1 MGRES
6 LVQRHI
12 ISRQS
17 LCVVLLLAL
26 CLISSFIFTRENYQ
40 RILEQNE
47 VYTSDTA
54 RQTVNRIDELLQI
67 YRENMDVM
75 TIAAEE
81 TIKEPWVSTELLSL
95 LQETSSFDYVEFV
108 DATGLNHN
116 ADGETSYSGD
126 RQNYL
131 EGMQGHRGID
141 VIFQS
146 RITHETL
153 LNFYSP
159 VHYNGEIIG
168 VINGMCREKTV
179 RNVISV
185 ELFGQPTHTY
195 LCMGDG
201 TIISSTGGYATSEN
215 ILKETDASPKMTAE
229 MAEPILSAFRDHESC
244 SFTYEDGEGTS
255 NASITAL
262 STDDWVLLQVFPSSL
277 TSRMAG
283 NANAAGIQLEI
294 RLLMVFGLY
303 VFYLIWNYVKQRR
316 SLVSEK
322 ERLAWII
329 EGIVPL
335 FSRILIVDYE
345 KGTYE
350 YVETPHEASS
360 PLARR
365 NRKGSLASLNAYMG
379 ARYINPDGSL
389 RAGTLMAQ
397 DVIQSGLQGDVP
409 YLQFE
414 YRIRWGSKIHWET
427 ASIVNMEHR
436 DGVPTTVLFAIQDVT
451 AMKERERNLEKR
463 AVTDGLTMF
472 LNKTAAAHAIDD
484 ALRQSPGSQFAF
496 FMFDI
501 DHFKEANDKF
511 GHAFG
516 DKVII
521 RFADTIRGCF
531 RSSDLLGRIGGD
543 EFAVLAKTPNPEWA
557 RERAKLLSE
566 SLDQEF
572 VDGDFHWHITAS
584 IGVAFA
590 PENGTSYQEL
600 YQHADQILYIVKRG
614 GRGSYSFTNRPED
627 TIEAV

>member
-1 MGRES
+1 MRPGNLR
-6 LVQRHI
+6 QRHI

-26 CLISSFIFTRENYQ
+26 CVISSFIFTRENYQ

-47 VYTSDTA
+47 TYTSDTA
-54 RQTVNRIDELLQI
+54 RQTVSRIDELLQM
-67 YRENMDVM
+67 YQASMDVLSI
-75 TIAAEE
+75 TVEE
-81 TIKEPWVSTELLSL
+81 MIREPSVSTELLAL
-95 LQETSSFDYVEFV
+95 MQETSSFDYVEFV
-108 DATGLNHN
+108 DPTGLNHN

-131 EGMQGHRGID
+131 EGMQGNRGAD

-153 LNFYSP
+153 INFYSP
-159 VHYNGEIIG
+159 VRYNGEIIG
-168 VINGMCREKTV
+168 VLNGMCREKTV

-215 ILKETDASPKMTAE
+215 ILVETDASPKMTAG
-229 MAEPILSAFRDHESC
+229 MAEPILSAFRNHESC
-244 SFTYEDGEGTS
+244 SFTYEDGEGIS

-277 TSRMAG
+277 TSRMAD
-283 NANAAGIQLEI
+283 NANAAGIQLEV
-294 RLLMVFGLY
+294 RLLIVFGLY
-303 VFYLIWNYVKQRR
+303 VFYLIWSYVKQRR

-322 ERLAWII
+322 ERLSWII

-350 YVETPHEASS
+350 YVEAPHKSSS
-360 PLARR
+360 PLART
-365 NRKGSLASLNAYMG
+365 NRKGPLAKLDAYMG

-389 RAGTLMAQ
+389 RAGTLMSQ
-397 DVIQSGLQGDVP
+397 DVIQSGLQEDVP

-427 ASIVNMEHR
+427 ASIVDMERR

-472 LNKTAAAHAIDD
+472 LNKTATAHAFD
-484 ALRQSPGSQFAF
+484 ATLRQNPRAQFAF

-501 DHFKEANDKF
+501 DRFKEANDRF

-521 RFADTIRGCF
+521 RFAETIRSCF
-531 RSSDLLGRIGGD
+531 RSSDLLGRVGGD

-566 SLDQEF
+566 SLNQEI
-572 VDGDFHWHITAS
+572 VDGDARWHMTAS

-590 PENGTSYQEL
+590 PENGTSYQDL

-614 GRGSYSFTNRPED
+614 GRGSYSFTDNQED
-627 TIEAV
+627 TVEAL